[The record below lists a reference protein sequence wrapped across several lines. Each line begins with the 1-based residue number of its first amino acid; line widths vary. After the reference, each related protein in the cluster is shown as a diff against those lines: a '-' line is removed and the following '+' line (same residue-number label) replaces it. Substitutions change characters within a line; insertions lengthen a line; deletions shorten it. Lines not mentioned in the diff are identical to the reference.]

1 MKLSLRDVKLSDW
14 LGLAL
19 GILCAGLAAYTHDP
33 LMIIGGLFFGGGSL
47 YAPFAR
53 KKANER
59 LERRLRQ
66 HTEFQRRLYEI
77 REAEL
82 QARLNAGLLSYLV
95 EWWEEDNPYIDEN
108 AHMLFIFADGEEMDF
123 ELLTPTCEKLKH
135 LLAAHGIEWEWSY
148 RFGFDSRILYPPT
161 FAGQAY
167 YDSKGNRRKE
177 LT

>member
-1 MKLSLRDVKLSDW
+1 MKLTLQDVKLSDW

-33 LMIIGGLFFGGGSL
+33 LMIIAALFFGGGSL

-59 LERRLRQ
+59 FELRLQQYAESCCRQ
-66 HTEFQRRLYEI
+66 YEN

-82 QARLNAGLLSYLV
+82 QARLDAGELSYLV

-108 AHMLFIFADGEEMDF
+108 AHMLFIFADGKEMDF
-123 ELLTPTCEKLKH
+123 ELHSPTQEKLRP

-148 RFGFDSRILYPPT
+148 RFGFDSRILYPLPL
-161 FAGQAY
+161 AGQAY

>member
-1 MKLSLRDVKLSDW
+1 MKLSLRDTQLSDW

-19 GILCAGLAAYTHDP
+19 GILCAGPAAYTHDP
-33 LMIIGGLFFGGGSL
+33 MMIIAALFIGGGSL

-59 LERRLRQ
+59 FELRLRRY
-66 HTEFQRRLYEI
+66 TEFQCRLYET

-82 QARLNAGLLSYLV
+82 QARLDAGELSYLV

-123 ELLTPTCEKLKH
+123 ELHAPTREKLTA
-135 LLAAHGIEWEWSY
+135 LLAAHDIRWEWSY
-148 RFGFDSRILYPPT
+148 RPGFDSRILYPQPL
-161 FAGQAY
+161 AGQAY

>member
-19 GILCAGLAAYTHDP
+19 GILCAGLAADTHDL
-33 LMIIGGLFFGGGSL
+33 LMIIAALFFGGGSL

-59 LERRLRQ
+59 FELLLRR
-66 HTEFQRRLYEI
+66 HTEFQCRLYET
-77 REAEL
+77 RAAEL
-82 QARLNAGLLSYLV
+82 QARLDAGELSYLV

-123 ELLTPTCEKLKH
+123 ELHAPTREKLIP

-161 FAGQAY
+161 VAGQAY

>member
-14 LGLAL
+14 LGLGF
-19 GILCAGLAAYTHDP
+19 GILCVTVALSPLNP
-33 LMIIGGLFFGGGSL
+33 LMIIGGLVFIGCSL
-47 YAPFAR
+47 YAPFGR
-53 KKANER
+53 KKENER
-59 LERRLRQ
+59 LELRLRQ
-66 HTEFQRRLYEI
+66 HTEFQCRLYEI

-123 ELLTPTCEKLKH
+123 ELLTPTCEKLKP